1 MQNERPIRKCGEKP
15 RTVDQTP
22 VSRSGDL
29 RFCCQKSCC
38 ARRVSIFLRTS
49 PTHRICNSASQS
61 ANRPNRKANPQTRL
75 ANQIRPD
82 YIENFAHLS
91 CRVLCGWL
99 NVTQSPMVCDESPST
114 LQRFASLIVHCSE
127 HPVQVLAVLDAQ
139 ALRHLL
145 REGMLAVGCGHMR
158 GRIAKVQKRS
168 QFKTGVRPQRVE
180 GPRSIGELGTFALHR
195 VKVGRREVILVIH
208 EPHMVE
214 RLGRIAAVF
223 DGEVK

>member
-1 MQNERPIRKCGEKP
+1 MLNERPIRKCGEKTRP
-15 RTVDQTP
+15 VDQTL
-22 VSRSGDL
+22 VLGTRDL
-29 RFCCQKSCC
+29 RFCCLKSGY

-99 NVTQSPMVCDESPST
+99 NVTQSPMVCDETPNT
-114 LQRFASLIVHCSE
+114 LQSLASFAVHHLE
-127 HPVQVLAVLDAQ
+127 QPVQVLAVLDAQ
-139 ALRHLL
+139 VLRHLL
-145 REGMLAVGCGHMR
+145 REGMLAVGRGHMR
-158 GRIAKVQKRS
+158 GRVAKVQKRP
-168 QFKTGVRPQRVE
+168 QLEAGVRSQRME
-180 GPRSIGELGTFALHR
+180 GPRTIGELVAFALHR
-195 VKVGRREVILVIH
+195 VKVGRRKVILVIH

-214 RLGRIAAVF
+214 CLGRIAAVF
-223 DGEVK
+223 DGKVK